1 MGVSVNIFNVPLGEI
16 GPMVRHA
23 EECGFERVW
32 FGDHLITPVQ
42 QNSEHPRSDASTAKV
57 LYEQTPLSDLLVTF
71 GYLGGFTNVI
81 GFATGIYI
89 LPLRHPVITAR
100 AVLTAQALSGGR
112 VTFGVGAG
120 WLREEFDVMGVP
132 FGERGRRLD
141 EMVEIMRALWTG
153 EVVSHAGT
161 TWSFD
166 EVQLWPPA
174 EPAVPLVFGGTSR
187 AALMRTAR
195 LGDGWYSPSGFLL
208 GDVLRA
214 RDEIE
219 AFRVQHGTDG
229 KPFTYHVRVEGDQ
242 TQANIARYQAEGF
255 DSLVL
260 PMTAQWRRQDLD
272 WTTEAR
278 LELLS
283 DRAAMA
289 GLTA

>member
-32 FGDHLITPVQ
+32 FGDHLVAPVEQ
-42 QNSEHPRSDASTAKV
+42 KTEHPRSDAATAKV
-57 LYEQTPLSDLLVTF
+57 LYDETPLSDLLVTF
-71 GYLGGFTNVI
+71 GHLGGITSTI

-89 LPLRHPVITAR
+89 LPLRHPITTAR
-100 AVLTAQALSGGR
+100 AVVTAQVLSGGR

-132 FGERGRRLD
+132 FEERGRRLD

-153 EVVSHAGT
+153 DVVSHDGK

-166 EVQLWPPA
+166 DVQLWPPA
-174 EPAVPLVFGGTSR
+174 EPAIPLVFGGTSR
-187 AALMRTAR
+187 AALRRTAR
-195 LGDGWYSPSGFLL
+195 LGDGWYSPSNYQLE
-208 GDVLRA
+208 DVLRA
-214 RDEIE
+214 RDEVE
-219 AFRVQHGTDG
+219 AFRVQQGTDG
-229 KPFTYHVRVEGDQ
+229 RPFTYHVRVEGEQ
-242 TQANIARYQAEGF
+242 TPENIARYRAEGF

-260 PMTAQWRRQDLD
+260 PMTAQWRRQDVT

-278 LELLS
+278 LELLT
-283 DRAAMA
+283 DRAFMA
-289 GLTA
+289 GLIA